1 MRIKYNKVLI
11 LVIVAGGF
19 AILGSTMSK
28 SPTLPLYAKSLGLSD
43 PEIGVVAAASTI
55 TGIIINFV
63 SGLLSDIYGRKKLL
77 IASGTVFFTAPLLYF
92 LAKSALTLASV
103 RAYYGLATAIFV
115 PVSLALISDL
125 YPSRKGTFMG
135 LLSSATLI
143 GRAAA
148 PTIAGTLIYMY
159 GFPPVFVLCSATGL
173 IALLLISML
182 PIREEKIR
190 RETKISFKLVIS
202 PWLIPI
208 GIVDAVVYMAYQGI
222 ETFLPLFQV
231 LKDRAWLAGLILT
244 IEVGVMALV
253 KPIGGYLS
261 DRIGRIRPVVF
272 GLLLLTLSMFTI
284 AKSSMIPLIIASVV
298 LFAIAA
304 SITTASTKPL
314 ATDIAR
320 YSGAAIGLLESIK
333 DIGQAL
339 GPIVV
344 SVVGISVGYISIGIL
359 SLLSLLIFLISMRYY
374 NIPSK
379 PF

>member
-1 MRIKYNKVLI
+1 MRIKYNKALI
-11 LVIVAGGF
+11 LVIIAGGF

-92 LAKSALTLASV
+92 LAKNALTLASV

-159 GFPPVFVLCSATGL
+159 GFPPVFVLCSTTGL

-182 PIREEKIR
+182 PVREKAR
-190 RETKISFKLVIS
+190 REAKISFKLVIS

-231 LKDRAWLAGLILT
+231 LKNRAWLAGLILT

-261 DRIGRIRPVVF
+261 DRMGRIKPVVF
-272 GLLLLTLSMFTI
+272 GLLLLTLSMFMI

-333 DIGQAL
+333 DVGQAL

-344 SVVGISVGYISIGIL
+344 SVVGISTGYISIGIL
-359 SLLSLLIFLISMRYY
+359 SLVSLLVFLISMRHC

-379 PF
+379 K